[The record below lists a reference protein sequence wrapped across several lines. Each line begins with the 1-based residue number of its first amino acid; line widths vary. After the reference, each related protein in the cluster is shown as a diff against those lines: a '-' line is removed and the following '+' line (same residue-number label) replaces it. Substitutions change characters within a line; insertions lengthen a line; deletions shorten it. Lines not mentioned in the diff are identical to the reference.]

1 MILLFVYFSL
11 AMGILVPL
19 QTIKLR
25 SRTDIDMHAVSFR
38 GVFWFS
44 MLSVAS
50 GLVIAFG
57 VGYAVMFGP
66 SYITGDFVALPWLTM
81 LPAVGAG
88 FWAGVKANR
97 AVLSA
102 LFARA
107 DEIARNRKLN
117 G

>member
-1 MILLFVYFSL
+1 MILLIFVFSL

-25 SRTDIDMHAVSFR
+25 SRIDINVHAV
-38 GVFWFS
+38 GYGGLFWFA

-50 GLVIAFG
+50 GLVMAFC
-57 VGYAVMFGP
+57 VGYAIMFGP
-66 SYITGDFVALPWLTM
+66 SYLTGDFIALPWLTM
-81 LPAVGAG
+81 LPALGASY
-88 FWAGVKANR
+88 WAGTKANR

-107 DEIARNRKLN
+107 DETAKSK
-117 G
+117 